1 MSDIS
6 KIVCI
11 FVQVFIAEDIME
23 KKDVALVLASGG
35 AKGFA
40 HIGVIK
46 ALKERGYNITSIA
59 GTSMGALIGGM
70 YATGEWEKAK
80 EWFFD
85 LDRQKIWSLLD
96 FTWSISSFVKG
107 DKLIETMKEVVP
119 DKMIEDLD
127 IPFCAVSTDLK
138 TGKEVVFREGSL
150 YNAIRAS
157 ISLPV
162 IFTQVETEDQV
173 LVDGGLVNG
182 LPLNRIQRKPGDLL
196 VAINLDDYEWCT
208 PEENKPTGRFPKVR
222 SKINALSNNHFN
234 MLRRSLTISIR
245 QNIELSLKLTPP
257 DLYMNVDLAEYG
269 SYDYD
274 KAEEIAQ
281 LGYEQ
286 MNKLLDS
293 I

>member
-85 LDRQKIWSLLD
+85 LDKQKIWSLLD